1 MAMKS
6 TMSRSL
12 YALTAA
18 LLLAAGLPAH
28 AKIVCWKNNDGVRE
42 CGNVVPP
49 EYAQQSTERKSGMG
63 LTVEKT
69 ERAKTAEELER
80 ERARAARQT
89 KEEAARRRIAAEQAR
104 RDRVL
109 LRTFATVEDLELTRD
124 GKVAAIDSRIRH
136 SEQLVERLRENITEM
151 QSEAAALERSGKPVP
166 DELAGRIQEAQVQL
180 DKTLEEIERREDERV
195 EVRQRFDADLMRFR
209 ELKGS

>member
-6 TMSRSL
+6 TTSRSL
-12 YALTAA
+12 CALTTA
-18 LLLAAGLPAH
+18 LLLAAALPAH
-28 AKIVCWKNNDGVRE
+28 AKIVCWKNRDGVRE

-69 ERAKTAEELER
+69 ERAKTAQELER
-80 ERARAARQT
+80 ERAEVARQ
-89 KEEAARRRIAAEQAR
+89 KQEEAERRRIAAEQAR

-136 SEQLVERLRENITEM
+136 SEQLVERLRENIDAM
-151 QSEAAALERSGKPVP
+151 YGEAAALERSGKPVS
-166 DELAGRIQEAQVQL
+166 DELAGRIREAQTQI
-180 DKTLEEIERREDERV
+180 DETLAEIERREDERV
-195 EVRQRFDADLMRFR
+195 EVRQRFDDDLVRFR